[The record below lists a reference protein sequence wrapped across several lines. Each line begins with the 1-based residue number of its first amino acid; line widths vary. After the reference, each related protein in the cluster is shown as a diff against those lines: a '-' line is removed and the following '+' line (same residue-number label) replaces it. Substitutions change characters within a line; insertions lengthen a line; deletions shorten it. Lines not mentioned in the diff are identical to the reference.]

1 MTYTAVLCLSKSLD
15 NRSIIEIK
23 YLSAHLIWHPC
34 SCTKWQI
41 CLHLFCSAKNIVE
54 LHSKQLQIIIKTCDV
69 ITHWV
74 LPRTILHVRYQII
87 CWMSVDKQITGA
99 LFEKISSDFRK
110 PSVTVTFI
118 IIKPAKNPTL
128 SVNPRRL
135 KGPINYWNFYFTL
148 VLIIRPIF
156 AL

>member
-1 MTYTAVLCLSKSLD
+1 MTYTAVRCLSKSLD
-15 NRSIIEIK
+15 NTSVIEII

-69 ITHWV
+69 ISHWV
-74 LPRTILHVRYQII
+74 LPRTILHVRYQIRS
-87 CWMSVDKQITGA
+87 WMSVDKQITGA
-99 LFEKISSDFRK
+99 LFEKISSDFRT

-128 SVNPRRL
+128 SVNSCRL
-135 KGPINYWNFYFTL
+135 KGPILKCLFYSY
-148 VLIIRPIF
+148 VNN
-156 AL
+156 